1 MSAEPVALQLVRRL
15 LLATLLLS
23 LVGTI
28 SELLLLEH
36 FEDVWQWTPVAL
48 IGTALLVLAWYALGR
63 GPRSLNVFR
72 GLMVLFLVSGALG
85 VFLHYRGN
93 VEFELEMY
101 PDMSGWKLFRETMM
115 GATPALAPGSMMQ
128 TGLVGLAW
136 AFRHPA
142 LRKTDTQSPE
152 RSLP

>member
-1 MSAEPVALQLVRRL
+1 MPLPEPQPLRTIRLV

-23 LVGTI
+23 LAGTGA
-28 SELLLLEH
+28 ELLLLEH
-36 FEDVWQWTPVAL
+36 FEDAWQYAPLVLVGLAF
-48 IGTALLVLAWYALGR
+48 AVLAWHALDR

-72 GLMVLFLVSGALG
+72 FLMALFLVAGLLG
-85 VFLHYRGN
+85 ILLHYRGN

-101 PDMSGWKLFRETMM
+101 PDLAGWKLFRETMM

-128 TGLVGLAW
+128 VGLVGLAW

-142 LRKTDTQSPE
+142 LGRPDHSP
-152 RSLP
+152 S